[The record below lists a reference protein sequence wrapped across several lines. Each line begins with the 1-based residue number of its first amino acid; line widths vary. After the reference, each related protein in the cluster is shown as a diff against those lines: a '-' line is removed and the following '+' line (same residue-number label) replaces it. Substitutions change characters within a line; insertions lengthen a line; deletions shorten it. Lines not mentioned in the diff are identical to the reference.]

1 MKRIFIILGLL
12 IFVLNSYSQQD
23 GEFDNLDVTNES
35 RYKGVLIEDWI
46 NDSTPASSI
55 AGDNGLTKTG
65 SNIGLGGT
73 LNANTEILG
82 VGYPLTL
89 GTNLSRLGD
98 FIVQSIDTYI
108 SASGEFT
115 LEVGGVEWVFDG
127 TYFISDGGDT
137 LMTND
142 LVDAKIS
149 ASAPYLPFN
158 YNYNYSTTIT
168 DSRPGVGYFRLNN
181 PTYSNVTY
189 IFIDNFDV
197 NSTDKSDY
205 LQQSDTGS
213 YISISDG
220 VNYVNFQLS
229 GALTAASSYYKYGV
243 TYLSHSGVLS
253 GACKIS
259 MDLSNNVGG
268 GGGADSLYHEYS
280 STWLANGDTIPTQD
294 TSTYADTATYA
305 LNASTDSLFHEDT
318 QTWLANGDTI
328 PKSDSSRVLYTTDTV
343 KNKTSAGLVLQSTS
357 VIKGNST
364 NDIEL
369 TSTNGTITLNAENDS
384 VKFISSTDV
393 SYIVDGLF
401 NTSDIVTEN
410 LNAFY
415 IELNS
420 DSPSGAKYI
429 DSNSFYLGNSE
440 SIFSLNYADG
450 SYPYA
455 FYVQKKSPYDNS
467 YGFFKIDGYGYNIS
481 ATTNLTYPISQIIG
495 NYTYTRMSSIFDA
508 TNSAE
513 IEVNRNRT
521 ISLINTTSDED
532 NSMIF
537 DQYSLTFNY
546 DYDGLGNDTN
556 YFIID
561 TTGVTFKD
569 ISKQTTAL
577 VTDTDTAFFDKSN
590 GSTISHVKT
599 NTTITNTLIMGA
611 DTATALADA
620 QDVIPI
626 LDLDSLQVDKI
637 VGSTNRD
644 SISIGGN
651 LYISADLI
659 VYGKS
664 FLNKYKAHAYIPFDS
679 VATTSLSTTW
689 AFLGGGTNNKF
700 INDLSDGFTFD
711 GDTLVFDQTST
722 DTRDS
727 VQHVL
732 NYDGISATNS
742 VNETVFYGIFVKH
755 VGGSY
760 IEQPPFTKAT
770 TTSTAG
776 VYYPGPI
783 CSGAVLWLKD
793 GDKIHIRAK
802 VLSGTTTLS
811 TTSFGILLEEE

>member
-12 IFVLNSYSQQD
+12 IFILNSYGQQD
-23 GEFDNLDVTNES
+23 GEFDNLDVNEELTVRDTNIID
-35 RYKGVLIEDWI
+35 LIKEHTDGT
-46 NDSTPASSI
+46 SVGA
-55 AGDNGLTKTG
+55 DNGLTKTG

-73 LNANTEILG
+73 LNTNTELLG

-98 FIVQSIDTYI
+98 FTVQSIDTYI
-108 SASGEFT
+108 SANGEFT
-115 LEVGGVEWVFDG
+115 LEVGGVEWVFNG
-127 TYFISDGGDT
+127 VYFISDGGDT

-142 LVDAKIS
+142 LVDAKIL

-181 PTYSNVTY
+181 ATYSNVTY
-189 IFIDNFDV
+189 IFVDNFDV

-205 LQQSDTGS
+205 LEQPDTGS

-220 VNYVNFQLS
+220 VNYVNYQLS
-229 GALTAASSYYKYGV
+229 GALIAASSYYKYAV

-253 GACKIS
+253 GTCKIS

-305 LNASTDSLFHEDT
+305 LNASTDSLFHKDT

-328 PKSDSSRVLYTTDTV
+328 PKADSSRVLFTTDTV

-369 TSTNGTITLNAENDS
+369 TSANGTITLNAENDT

-415 IELNS
+415 IELNEAN
-420 DSPSGAKYI
+420 PPTGARYV
-429 DSNSFYLGNSE
+429 DSNSFFLGDNE
-440 SIFSLNYADG
+440 TVFSLNYSGG

-455 FYVQKKSPYDNS
+455 FYVQKKSAYDNS
-467 YGFFKIDGYGYNIS
+467 YGTFKIDGYGYNIS
-481 ATTNLTYPISQIIG
+481 ATTNLTYPISQIVG

-521 ISLINTTSDED
+521 ISLINTTSNED
-532 NSMIF
+532 NSMTLG
-537 DQYSLTFNY
+537 QYSLVFNY
-546 DYDGLGNDTN
+546 DYGATDIN
-556 YFIID
+556 YLAID
-561 TTGVTFKD
+561 TSGVTFKD
-569 ISKQTTAL
+569 LSKQTTAL

-599 NTTITNTLIMGA
+599 NTAITDTLIMGA
-611 DTATALADA
+611 DTATAFADA

-637 VGSTNRD
+637 VGSINRD
-644 SISIGGN
+644 SIYVGGS
-651 LYISADLI
+651 LYILSDLY

-664 FLNKYKAHAYIPFDS
+664 FLNKYIAHAYISTDS

-689 AFLGGGTNNKF
+689 SFLGGGSNNKF
-700 INDLSDGFTFD
+700 INDVNNGFSFD
-711 GDTLVFDQTST
+711 GDTLVFDQLAS

-727 VQHVL
+727 IMFYL
-732 NYDGISATNS
+732 NYDAVSATNT
-742 VNETVFYGIFVKH
+742 VDETVFNGIFVKH
-755 VGGSY
+755 EGGAYVEISSA
-760 IEQPPFTKAT
+760 TKET
-770 TTSTAG
+770 RTNTAG
-776 VYYPGPI
+776 VYYSGPVCT
-783 CSGAVLWLKD
+783 CSVLWLKD
-793 GDKIHIRAK
+793 GDKIHVRAK
-802 VLSGTTTLS
+802 CGSGTTTLS
-811 TTSFGILLEEE
+811 TTSFGITLKEN